1 MPHRRLLNIALAI
14 AVLSTVAASRAQDGL
29 PVPVFVT
36 VLETPTLP
44 PLKPEQ
50 HEAAINGTKSKMFD
64 VAAELRKLHGDKT
77 SNWPPEVWRE
87 FYKAEDAHTMAIA
100 RRDYQPS
107 ETRLA
112 LEDSVEDFVRG
123 IGTNNKVLTA
133 VNSAAEAALVVQITG
148 RRRGVA
154 KDITDNR
161 YFVRFRIAPGAKM
174 TPERFLEV
182 AYEHKWKNL
191 WTTLFAHETEA
202 TPYVDLEGGSPASYK
217 NAAGS
222 VRAAVQDF
230 IRAKLDPAKKK

>member
-1 MPHRRLLNIALAI
+1 M
-14 AVLSTVAASRAQDGL
+14 
-29 PVPVFVT
+29 
-36 VLETPTLP
+36 
-44 PLKPEQ
+44 
-50 HEAAINGTKSKMFD
+50 
-64 VAAELRKLHGDKT
+64 
-77 SNWPPEVWRE
+77 
-87 FYKAEDAHTMAIA
+87 
-100 RRDYQPS
+100 
-107 ETRLA
+107 
-112 LEDSVEDFVRG
+112 RG

-133 VNSAAEAALVVQITG
+133 VTNEADAAFVEKITG

-161 YFVRFRIAPGAKM
+161 YFVRFRIAPGAKL

-182 AYEHKWKNL
+182 ANGHKWKNL

-230 IRAKLDPAKKK
+230 IRATLDPARKK